1 MLTFEAHVAK
11 IRVQVFQI
19 ERAAELL
26 KVALADFNQ
35 DSLDTQYPEP
45 DNLEFRLEV
54 IEDIEC
60 IQSLVD
66 FDKLPPITR

>member
-54 IEDIEC
+54 IED
-60 IQSLVD
+60 
-66 FDKLPPITR
+66 